1 MWKQTDKQLHFLGGI
16 ILALV
21 FGLFLGIWAGLA
33 AAVIAGLAKEA
44 YDSLG
49 FGTLDKWDA
58 VATVAGGIIGAL
70 VLFIAKIA
78 LVF

>member
-49 FGTLDKWDA
+49 FGTPDRWDA
-58 VATVAGGIIGAL
+58 IATIAGGLLGFLLIMISE
-70 VLFIAKIA
+70 FIK
-78 LVF
+78 